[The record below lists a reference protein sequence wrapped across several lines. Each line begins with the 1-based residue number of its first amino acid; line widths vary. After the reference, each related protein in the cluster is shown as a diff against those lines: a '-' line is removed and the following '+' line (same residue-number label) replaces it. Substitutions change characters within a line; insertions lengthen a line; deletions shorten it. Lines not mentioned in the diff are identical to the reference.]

1 MNVNVTTPD
10 EQLLNMLK
18 IKGEKIG
25 MDQSVFDLAFV
36 ESVIPFKKK
45 MVEKLFQSIER
56 DEEVLQEMSDAVKS
70 SYDAEQA
77 AAVASLS
84 KSIGDKYK
92 LITEIMM
99 QTERIESTEK
109 IKKLEMENKKELA
122 QLKTGPA
129 SSPQTLIQ
137 NNTFIAGR
145 EEALRLAENNSEE
158 ILDGSFN
165 ISKVVIPANPE

>member
-1 MNVNVTTPD
+1 
-10 EQLLNMLK
+10 
-18 IKGEKIG
+18 
-25 MDQSVFDLAFV
+25 
-36 ESVIPFKKK
+36 

-56 DEEVLQEMSDAVKS
+56 DEEVLQEMSDAVKL
-70 SYDAEQA
+70 SYDVVAA

-99 QTERIESTEK
+99 QTERIELTEK

-129 SSPQTLIQ
+129 SVSNIK
-137 NNTFIAGR
+137 
-145 EEALRLAENNSEE
+145 SE
-158 ILDGSFN
+158 
-165 ISKVVIPANPE
+165 